1 MRTSVFMT
9 IGKVAVVA
17 ACGALTGAQPALV
30 SAQSAVTAA
39 ETTEE
44 ILVRRFNTQGQT
56 SGPGGYKWYEPTEA
70 IAGAHDGFFEVAA
83 PEERTIPEDSLADAR
98 DYARRNRSES
108 LLVWHRGALQSADY
122 WMGVEP
128 SDVVNSR
135 SMHKVAGGLLIARAI
150 ADGHID
156 SLDDS
161 VAEYI
166 PRWRGTDKEPMTIR
180 NVLQMSS
187 GLRWFAIRDEPVT
200 GLSSRRYLSP
210 NWDEV
215 LLEEVP
221 MSFMPG
227 SEYDYSDMTADIMPH
242 IIEGATGKRYAE
254 YFSEAL
260 LKPLGAPGG
269 FIWVNREGGIPH
281 GGCCLMLP
289 PETWLRFG
297 LLVMNGGS
305 RDGRQLLPDYW
316 MTEML
321 TPSPNNEHFGL
332 MIWLGSPYVERRL
345 YHRPDSWLND
355 VPQPGVYHSEP
366 FLADDLFMFDGSEG
380 RSVTIV
386 PSEQLVIV
394 RTGFRPLPDQP
405 EWDNAFLPNTILR
418 GIRQAAGDAA
428 P

>member
-1 MRTSVFMT
+1 
-9 IGKVAVVA
+9 
-17 ACGALTGAQPALV
+17 
-30 SAQSAVTAA
+30 
-39 ETTEE
+39 
-44 ILVRRFNTQGQT
+44 
-56 SGPGGYKWYEPTEA
+56 
-70 IAGAHDGFFEVAA
+70 
-83 PEERTIPEDSLADAR
+83 
-98 DYARRNRSES
+98 
-108 LLVWHRGALQSADY
+108 
-122 WMGVEP
+122 MGLKP

-135 SMHKVAGGLLIARAI
+135 SMHKMAGGLLIARAI
-150 ADGHID
+150 AEGHID
-156 SLDDS
+156 SLAES
-161 VAEYI
+161 VDRYI
-166 PRWRGTDKEPMTIR
+166 PRWRGTDKERMTIR

-187 GLRWFAIRDEPVT
+187 GLRWFGIRDEPIT

-210 NWDEV
+210 YWDKV

-221 MSFMPG
+221 MSFTPG

-242 IIEGATGKRYAE
+242 IIQGATGKRYAE
-254 YFSEAL
+254 YFSESL
-260 LKPLGAPGG
+260 LKPLGALGG
-269 FIWVNREGGIPH
+269 FIWVNREGGMPH

-289 PETWLRFG
+289 AETWLRFG
-297 LLVMNGGS
+297 LFAMNGGS
-305 RDGRQLLPDYW
+305 WDGQQLVPEYW
-316 MTEML
+316 KTEML
-321 TPSPNNEHFGL
+321 TPSRNNEHFGL

-355 VPQPGVYHSEP
+355 VPKPGVYHSEP

-418 GIRQAAGDAA
+418 GIRQASGDAA

>member
-1 MRTSVFMT
+1 MT
-9 IGKVAVVA
+9 TGKVAAVM
-17 ACGALTGAQPALV
+17 ACGALMGAQPALV

-98 DYARRNRSES
+98 DYARRNRAES

-135 SMHKVAGGLLIARAI
+135 SMHKMAGGLLIARAI

-180 NVLQMSS
+180 NLLQMSS
-187 GLRWFAIRDEPVT
+187 GLRRFAIRDEPVT

-210 NWDEV
+210 YWDEV

-221 MSFMPG
+221 MSFTPG

-242 IIEGATGKRYAE
+242 VIEGATGKRYAE

-260 LKPLGAPGG
+260 LKPLGALGG
-269 FIWVNREGGIPH
+269 FIWVNREAGMPH

-289 PETWLRFG
+289 PETWLRLG

-316 MTEML
+316 KTEML
-321 TPSPNNEHFGL
+321 TPSRNNEHFGL

-355 VPQPGVYHSEP
+355 VPKPGVYHSEP

>member
-1 MRTSVFMT
+1 MT
-9 IGKVAVVA
+9 IGKAAVVLA
-17 ACGALTGAQPALV
+17 TVVLMG
-30 SAQSAVTAA
+30 AQSAPVDAQSA
-39 ETTEE
+39 ETGVETTKEV
-44 ILVRRFNTQGQT
+44 LARRFNTQGQT
-56 SGPGGYKWYEPTEA
+56 GGPGGYRWYQPTEA

-83 PEERTIPEDSLADAR
+83 PEERTIPEDALAAAR
-98 DYARRNRSES
+98 AYARRNRSES

-122 WMGVEP
+122 WMDLEP

-135 SMHKVAGGLLIARAI
+135 SMHKMAGGLLIARAI

-161 VAEYI
+161 VARYI
-166 PRWRGTDKEPMTIR
+166 PHWRGTDKEPMTIR

-187 GLRWFAIRDEPVT
+187 GLRWFSIRDEPIT

-210 NWDEV
+210 YWDDV
-215 LLEEVP
+215 LLDEVP
-221 MSFMPG
+221 MSFTPG
-227 SEYDYSDMTADIMPH
+227 SEYDYSDITADVMPH

-254 YFSEAL
+254 YLSEAL
-260 LKPLGAPGG
+260 LEPLGALGG
-269 FIWVNREGGIPH
+269 FIWVNREGGMPH

-289 PETWLRFG
+289 PETWLRLG
-297 LLVMNGGS
+297 LLVMNGGTWN
-305 RDGRQLLPDYW
+305 GRQLLPDYW

-332 MIWLGSPYVERRL
+332 MIWLGRPHVERRL

-355 VPQPGVYHSEP
+355 VPKPGVYNSEP
-366 FLADDLFMFDGSEG
+366 FLADDIVLFDGSEG
-380 RSVTIV
+380 RSVAIV

-394 RTGFRPLPDQP
+394 RTGFRPLEGRP
-405 EWDNAFLPNTILR
+405 EWDNAFLPNTIIR
-418 GIRQAAGDAA
+418 GIRRAMSEKA